1 MSIKFSG
8 PNKFSIWKV
17 AFPTIAFFGGFL
29 WDALTIG
36 RSVHASDLW
45 ILSGYLLTAALI
57 LWWLGYRNAHAP
69 TNQPVDAVPGR
80 FERIPYLLLQFLFGG
95 LFSALFIFYI
105 KSANHLLALLYC
117 IFLGT
122 LLIAN
127 EFIHDKYRRFT
138 LTWTLFG
145 LCTILLLNFVLP
157 FIVGSVHFVWFYIST
172 FAGVG
177 LTLLL
182 RSITPAQ
189 PGKVGPVWL
198 VAILLAVAYPLD
210 IIPPVPL
217 VKRDLKM
224 GVALE
229 KSPDQYLL
237 TYEKSSWLQPWR
249 LFNDELHLAADGR
262 LYCVSSVFAPSGLKT
277 RLYHHWQY
285 YDQKVGWQEAG
296 RIGFDM
302 TGGRDGGFRG
312 YSYKQGPQPGEWR
325 VSVET
330 ESGRTV
336 ATHRFRLLAGEAEQ
350 DRLVVIKF

>member
-1 MSIKFSG
+1 MPIKFTAMRA
-8 PNKFSIWKV
+8 

-45 ILSGYLLTAALI
+45 ILSAYLTVAAII
-57 LWWLGYRNAHAP
+57 LWWLGYRNASQLVTP
-69 TNQPVDAVPGR
+69 PEIQKPSR
-80 FERIPYLLLQFLFGG
+80 FEHVPYLILQFLFGG

-105 KSANHLLALLYC
+105 KSASHVLAFLYC
-117 IFLGT
+117 VFLGL

-157 FIVGSVHFVWFYIST
+157 FVVGSVHFVWFYIST
-172 FAGVG
+172 FTGVG

-182 RSITPAQ
+182 RRITPAQ

-237 TYEKSSWLQPWR
+237 TYEQSSWLKPWS
-249 LFNDELHLAADGR
+249 LFHDELHLSAEQR
-262 LYCVSSVFAPSGLKT
+262 VYCVSSIFAPGGLKT
-277 RLYHHWQY
+277 RLYHHWQF
-285 YDQKVGWQEAG
+285 YDQKKGWQEAG
-296 RIGFDM
+296 RIGFNM

-312 YSYKQGPQPGEWR
+312 YSYKQSPQPGEWR
-325 VSVET
+325 ISVET

-336 ATHRFRLLAGEAEQ
+336 ATHKFTLLAGEAELE
-350 DRLVVIKF
+350 RLITTGF